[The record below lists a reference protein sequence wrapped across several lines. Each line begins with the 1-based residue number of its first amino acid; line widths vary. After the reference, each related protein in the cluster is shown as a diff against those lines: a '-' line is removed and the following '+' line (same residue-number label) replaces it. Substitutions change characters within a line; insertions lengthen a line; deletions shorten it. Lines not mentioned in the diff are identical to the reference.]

1 MHKNYCCKKKIIV
14 IICNQSKGVE
24 EMSVFFRKSLL
35 GYNVEDVKKYI
46 DGLFK
51 KISDSDEEHKKEIA
65 KNKELILE
73 LSESLNNA
81 NQNIAELISE
91 NDKLNAEVE
100 HYRAEKEKIV
110 QLSEVIGKLYLVSKL
125 NAESIITSATSIK
138 RKTVEEAEFNMQII
152 EEAHLKLQDL
162 IESVNSSSFEY
173 TDKLN
178 SVTESLSETKQSIQK
193 DYKAMH
199 RSEQKLKDVDTA
211 VSESVKTNV

>member
-1 MHKNYCCKKKIIV
+1 
-14 IICNQSKGVE
+14 
-24 EMSVFFRKSLL
+24 MSVFFRKSLL

-81 NQNIAELISE
+81 NQNISELISQ
-91 NDKLNAEVE
+91 NDNLTAEVE
-100 HYRAEKEKIV
+100 HYRAEKEKIT

-138 RKTVEEAEFNMQII
+138 RKTVEEAEFNMQLI
-152 EEAHLKLQDL
+152 EEAHQKLQELTDN
-162 IESVNSSSFEY
+162 VNATSLEY
-173 TDKLN
+173 TDKIQSVATSLN
-178 SVTESLSETKQSIQK
+178 ETKDSIKK
-193 DYKAMH
+193 DYRTMN
-199 RSEQKLKDVDTA
+199 RSEQKLKDIDTA
-211 VSESVKTNV
+211 VADSVKANV

>member
-1 MHKNYCCKKKIIV
+1 
-14 IICNQSKGVE
+14 
-24 EMSVFFRKSLL
+24 MSVFFRKSLL

-81 NQNIAELISE
+81 NQNISELISQ
-91 NDKLNAEVE
+91 NDTLTAEVE
-100 HYRAEKEKIV
+100 HYRAEKEKIT

-138 RKTVEEAEFNMQII
+138 RKTVEEAEFNMQLI
-152 EEAHLKLQDL
+152 EEAHQKLQEL
-162 IESVNSSSFEY
+162 TNNVNATSLEY
-173 TDKLN
+173 TDKIQSVATSLN
-178 SVTESLSETKQSIQK
+178 ETKDSIKK
-193 DYKAMH
+193 DYKAMN
-199 RSEQKLKDVDTA
+199 RSEQKLKDIDTA
-211 VSESVKTNV
+211 VADSVKVNV

>member
-1 MHKNYCCKKKIIV
+1 
-14 IICNQSKGVE
+14 
-24 EMSVFFRKSLL
+24 MSVFFRKSLL

-51 KISDSDEEHKKEIA
+51 KMSDSDDEHKKEIA

-81 NQNIAELISE
+81 NQNILNLISE
-91 NDKLNAEVE
+91 NEKLTDEVE
-100 HYRAEKEKIV
+100 HYRAEKEKIS

-138 RKTVEEAEFNMQII
+138 RKTVEEAEFNMRLI
-152 EEAHLKLQDL
+152 EEAHLKLQEL
-162 IESVNSSSFEY
+162 TTSVNASSLEY

-178 SVTESLSETKQSIQK
+178 TVANSLTETKESIKK
-193 DYKAMH
+193 DYKAMN
-199 RSEQKLKDVDTA
+199 RSEQKLKDVDSA
-211 VSESVKTNV
+211 VADSVKTSV

>member
-24 EMSVFFRKSLL
+24 KMSVFFRKSLL

-51 KISDSDEEHKKEIA
+51 KISDSDEEHKKETT

-193 DYKAMH
+193 DYRAMH

-211 VSESVKTNV
+211 VAESVKTNV

>member
-1 MHKNYCCKKKIIV
+1 
-14 IICNQSKGVE
+14 
-24 EMSVFFRKSLL
+24 MSVFFRKSLL

-81 NQNIAELISE
+81 NQNISELISQ
-91 NDKLNAEVE
+91 NDNLTAEVE
-100 HYRAEKEKIV
+100 HYRAEKEKIT

-138 RKTVEEAEFNMQII
+138 RKTVEEAEFNMQLI
-152 EEAHLKLQDL
+152 EEAHQNLQEL
-162 IESVNSSSFEY
+162 TNKVNATSLEY
-173 TDKLN
+173 TDKIQSVATSLN
-178 SVTESLSETKQSIQK
+178 ETKDSIKK
-193 DYKAMH
+193 DYRTMN
-199 RSEQKLKDVDTA
+199 RSEQKLKDIDTA
-211 VSESVKTNV
+211 VADSVKANV

>member
-1 MHKNYCCKKKIIV
+1 
-14 IICNQSKGVE
+14 
-24 EMSVFFRKSLL
+24 MSVFFRKSLL

>member
-1 MHKNYCCKKKIIV
+1 
-14 IICNQSKGVE
+14 
-24 EMSVFFRKSLL
+24 MSVFFRKSLL

-81 NQNIAELISE
+81 NQNISELISQ
-91 NDKLNAEVE
+91 NDNLTAEVE
-100 HYRAEKEKIV
+100 HYRAEKEKIT

-138 RKTVEEAEFNMQII
+138 RKTVEEAEFNMQLI
-152 EEAHLKLQDL
+152 EEAHQKLQEL
-162 IESVNSSSFEY
+162 TNNVNATSLEY
-173 TDKLN
+173 TDKIQSVATSLN
-178 SVTESLSETKQSIQK
+178 ETKDSIKK
-193 DYKAMH
+193 DYRTMN
-199 RSEQKLKDVDTA
+199 RSEQKLKDIDTA
-211 VSESVKTNV
+211 VADSVKANV